1 MATAIL
7 RSHDLFRERYGP
19 RSSHSANPNPN
30 PRINN
35 ASRCRRRKRGSLDS
49 GRRSSRDNMSS
60 SSLGQAKGLVMGQ
73 VKILKRGEEFKPRM
87 FFAVDDDDLALDLGS
102 THRLGPDPKV
112 VQKQIRVPDLYAGP
126 TSLVS
131 SPPPSDLPF
140 PSALVRSR
148 AMESDLRKLLKI

>member
-1 MATAIL
+1 
-7 RSHDLFRERYGP
+7 
-19 RSSHSANPNPN
+19 
-30 PRINN
+30 
-35 ASRCRRRKRGSLDS
+35 
-49 GRRSSRDNMSS
+49 MSS
-60 SSLGQAKGLVMGQ
+60 SPLGQAKGLVMGQ